1 MAATPDI
8 LARPVP
14 PWRQKAL
21 AFWRWWTGELA
32 QLLPDRLAAS
42 TRVPVLCF
50 ADGDLV
56 LVEPR
61 AAVGSEAR
69 VAISTLEPSV
79 ARAAVRDL
87 LVSAGETRSF
97 ARLRLRADQVLVRRV
112 TMPAATEENLPQVVA
127 FEMDRLTPFR
137 GEDVY
142 HDERVLS
149 RDPANAQIV
158 VQLAVARREVVDAA
172 VNAARDLGVNVRG
185 VLVPENAAPG
195 AAGLDV
201 LPSEQREGR
210 DNPNDRL
217 IRRAMW
223 GVVAVL
229 LLMALLLP
237 AWQKREAAIGLL
249 PVLAKAETDA
259 KASDTLAR
267 ELERQVAD
275 YNYLLAKKHATPSLA
290 FIEELS
296 RLLPDNTWVQQFDL
310 RAAGK
315 GREVQITGETPSS
328 SKLIELLE
336 QSTLLQNAAPRGAV
350 TRASQPGFERFVI
363 AAEARQRPLPE
374 LRPATELA
382 ALAPPPPPQ
391 PIAMP
396 ASPPAQAKSDEGDE
410 PAPEDGA
417 KPAAPVAKAPVPAQ
431 VVPVG
436 PAPAAGPV
444 QAPPQRS
451 LAERQA
457 EAKAHRDAVR
467 AQILERN
474 RRLEEQRRAAQGAG
488 K

>member
-1 MAATPDI
+1 MAANADV

-14 PWRQKAL
+14 PWRQKAV

-42 TRVPVLCF
+42 TRVPVVCF
-50 ADGDLV
+50 TDGDLV

-61 AAVGSEAR
+61 AAVGAEAR
-69 VAISTLEPSV
+69 VAVSTLDPSV

-87 LVSAGETRSF
+87 LVSAGETRSL

-112 TMPAATEENLPQVVA
+112 TMPGATEENLPQVVA

-142 HDERVLS
+142 HDERVVS
-149 RDPANAQIV
+149 RDPASAQIV

-172 VNAARDLGVNVRG
+172 VNAARDLGINVRG
-185 VLVPENAAPG
+185 VLVPETAAPG
-195 AAGLDV
+195 AAGLDL
-201 LPSEQREGR
+201 LPSEQREER
-210 DNPNDRL
+210 DSPNDRM

-275 YNYLLAKKHATPSLA
+275 YNYLLTKKNATPSLA

-310 RAAGK
+310 RATGK
-315 GREVQITGETPSS
+315 TREVQITGETPSS

-363 AAEARQRPLPE
+363 AAEARVRPLPE

-382 ALAPPPPPQ
+382 AIAPPPPPR

-396 ASPPAQAKSDEGDE
+396 SEPAAPAQAKSDEGDE
-410 PAPEDGA
+410 PQGQSDASATAPPKAGA
-417 KPAAPVAKAPVPAQ
+417 PATAQ
-431 VVPVG
+431 VVP
-436 PAPAAGPV
+436 
-444 QAPPQRS
+444 APPPSIRTLPREEQRAVIK
-451 LAERQA
+451 AER
-457 EAKAHRDAVR
+457 DAIRQR
-467 AQILERN
+467 AVERA
-474 RRLEEQRRAAQGAG
+474 RRMEEQRRAAQGAG